1 MFKRRRPYKKAFI
14 IIIIASISVIGMLML
29 LDIKLRDVFFN
40 IAEVKAVQ
48 LVTEAIQ
55 ESLQEE
61 AMNENIRYQD
71 LIYIHKDSE
80 GRITLMQ
87 ADTLKVNK
95 IASNTSIAAQ
105 KTLENLKW
113 QSFSIPIGQVF
124 GFPIFA
130 NWGPRLRYSIMQVGS
145 VKFNITDKF
154 ESAGINQTK
163 HTIYLNLDTDVRI
176 VVPSK
181 SGEAVVSTQ
190 MPLTENIIVG
200 RIPDTFVTVP
210 GGILGGVPGK

>member
-14 IIIIASISVIGMLML
+14 IMVVSISLMGILML

-40 IAEVKAVQ
+40 VAEVKAVQ

-55 ESLQEE
+55 ESLHEE
-61 AMNENIRYQD
+61 ATSENIRYQD
-71 LIYIHKDSE
+71 LIYIHKDNE

-87 ADTLKVNK
+87 ADTLRVNR
-95 IASNTSIAAQ
+95 IASNTSMAAQ
-105 KTLENLKW
+105 KALENLRW

-130 NWGPRLRYSIMQVGS
+130 NSGPRLRYSIMQVGS

-163 HTIYLNLDTDVRI
+163 HTIYLNLDTNVRI

-181 SGEAVVSTQ
+181 SGEAVISTQ

-200 RIPDTFVTVP
+200 SIPDTFVTLP
-210 GGILGGVPGK
+210 GGILGNVSGK

>member
-1 MFKRRRPYKKAFI
+1 MFKRRRPYKQIFI
-14 IIIIASISVIGMLML
+14 ITAVSISMIGILML

-40 IAEVKAVQ
+40 IAEVKTVQ

-61 AMNENIRYQD
+61 AMKENIRYQD
-71 LIYIHKDSE
+71 LIYIHKDNE

-87 ADTLKVNK
+87 ADTLKVNR
-95 IASNTSIAAQ
+95 IASNTSMAVQ
-105 KTLENLKW
+105 ETLENLRR

-130 NWGPRLRYSIMQVGS
+130 NRGPRLRYSIMQVGS

-163 HTIYLNLDTDVRI
+163 HTIYLNLDTNVRI

-181 SGEAVVSTQ
+181 SGEALISTQ

-200 RIPDTFVTVP
+200 SIPDTFVTLP
-210 GGILGGVPGK
+210 GGILGNVPGK

>member
-1 MFKRRRPYKKAFI
+1 
-14 IIIIASISVIGMLML
+14 ML

-40 IAEVKAVQ
+40 IAEVKTVQ

-61 AMNENIRYQD
+61 AMKENIRYQD
-71 LIYIHKDSE
+71 LIYIHKDNE

-87 ADTLKVNK
+87 ADTLKVNR
-95 IASNTSIAAQ
+95 IASNTSMAVQ
-105 KTLENLKW
+105 ETLENLRR

-130 NWGPRLRYSIMQVGS
+130 NRGPRLRYSIMQVGS

-163 HTIYLNLDTDVRI
+163 HTIYLNLDTNVRI

-181 SGEAVVSTQ
+181 SGEALISTQ

-200 RIPDTFVTVP
+200 SIPDTFVTLP
-210 GGILGGVPGK
+210 GGILGNVPGK

>member
-14 IIIIASISVIGMLML
+14 IMIAGLSVIGVMML
-29 LDIKLRDVFFN
+29 LDMKLRDVFFD

-48 LVTEAIQ
+48 VVTEALQ

-61 AMNENIRYQD
+61 AANENIRYQD

-80 GRITLMQ
+80 GRITLIQ

-95 IASNTSIAAQ
+95 IASSTSLAAQ
-105 KTLENLKW
+105 KTLENLRW

-130 NWGPRLRYSIMQVGS
+130 NSGPRLRYTIMQVGA

-181 SGEAVVSTQ
+181 SGEAVISTQ
-190 MPLTENIIVG
+190 IPLTESVIVG
-200 RIPDTFVTVP
+200 NIPDTFVTLP
-210 GGILGGVPGK
+210 GGILGNVPGK

>member
-1 MFKRRRPYKKAFI
+1 VFKRRRPYKQIFI
-14 IIIIASISVIGMLML
+14 ITAVSISMIGILML

-40 IAEVKAVQ
+40 IAEVKTVQ

-61 AMNENIRYQD
+61 AMKENIRYQD
-71 LIYIHKDSE
+71 LIFFE

-87 ADTLKVNK
+87 ADTLKVNR
-95 IASNTSIAAQ
+95 IASNTSMAVQ
-105 KTLENLKW
+105 ETLENLRR

-130 NWGPRLRYSIMQVGS
+130 NRGPRLRYSIMQVGS

-163 HTIYLNLDTDVRI
+163 HTIYLNLDTNVRI

-181 SGEAVVSTQ
+181 SGEALISTQ

-200 RIPDTFVTVP
+200 SIPDTFVTLP
-210 GGILGGVPGK
+210 GGILGNVPGK